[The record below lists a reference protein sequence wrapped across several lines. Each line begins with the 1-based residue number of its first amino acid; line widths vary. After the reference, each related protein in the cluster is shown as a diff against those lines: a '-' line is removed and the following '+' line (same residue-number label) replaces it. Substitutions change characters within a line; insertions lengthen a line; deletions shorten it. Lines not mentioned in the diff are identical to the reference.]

1 MTDEE
6 LVDLINSLSEEKIS
20 SIESID
26 STSSPDKVTVNA
38 LGKNKVKLL
47 EFTLTTAG
55 DFSYRFI
62 GTKLRDLS
70 TVIT

>member
-1 MTDEE
+1 MTDTE
-6 LVDLINSLSEEKIS
+6 LIDLINSLSEEQIS

-26 STSSPDKVTVNA
+26 AISSANTVIVKA

-47 EFTLTTAG
+47 EFKLTTSG

-62 GTKLRDLS
+62 GTKLRDLA
-70 TVIT
+70 TV